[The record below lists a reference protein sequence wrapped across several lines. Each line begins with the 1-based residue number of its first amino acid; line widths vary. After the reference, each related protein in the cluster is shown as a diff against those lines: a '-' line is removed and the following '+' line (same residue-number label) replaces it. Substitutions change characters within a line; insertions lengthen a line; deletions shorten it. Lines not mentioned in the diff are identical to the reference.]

1 MDNLIQ
7 TIDYYFKDS
16 SGNLNIFGKIGKII
30 IILIA
35 VKIVSYLISKIV
47 DKFLKNRAELKFFT
61 NNKRA
66 TTIGG
71 ILKNIIKYTLYFI
84 GIIMILDVFNVNT
97 TSIIATAGIGGLAIG
112 FGAQSLVKD
121 VITGFF
127 ILAEDQYAVG
137 DYVKIDSY
145 EGIVEEMGLRVTKLR
160 DFSGDLH
167 IIPNGMIQI
176 VTNKSRGA
184 MRALVKVSIAYEEDV
199 DNAISVLKKVCE
211 EIKNSNKDIVEGPDI
226 IGVSDMDNVGV
237 VITIVAKTKPMS
249 QWAVERE
256 IRKKALEALKKE
268 NIKIPYPKVIVFGGS
283 DNA

>member
-199 DNAISVLKKVCE
+199 DNAISVFKKVCE

-268 NIKIPYPKVIVFGGS
+268 NIEIPYPKVIVFGGS

>member
-7 TIDYYFKDS
+7 TIDHYFKDS

>member
-145 EGIVEEMGLRVTKLR
+145 EGIVEEIGLRVTKLR

-199 DNAISVLKKVCE
+199 DNAISVFKKVCE

>member
-167 IIPNGMIQI
+167 VIPNGMIQI

-268 NIKIPYPKVIVFGGS
+268 NIEIPYPKVIVFGGS

>member
-121 VITGFF
+121 VITGF
-127 ILAEDQYAVG
+127 
-137 DYVKIDSY
+137 
-145 EGIVEEMGLRVTKLR
+145 
-160 DFSGDLH
+160 
-167 IIPNGMIQI
+167 
-176 VTNKSRGA
+176 
-184 MRALVKVSIAYEEDV
+184 
-199 DNAISVLKKVCE
+199 
-211 EIKNSNKDIVEGPDI
+211 
-226 IGVSDMDNVGV
+226 
-237 VITIVAKTKPMS
+237 
-249 QWAVERE
+249 
-256 IRKKALEALKKE
+256 
-268 NIKIPYPKVIVFGGS
+268 
-283 DNA
+283 